1 MTHRLMSDDEKF
13 TVWQQSMSLRRA
25 GNVEEAR
32 ALAKTVPM
40 PPFLAKFYKEH
51 GLTDFLVESQWNMAE
66 AEAEFG
72 QGWLTR

>member
-1 MTHRLMSDDEKF
+1 MSDDEKF

-40 PPFLAKFYKEH
+40 PPFLAKFCKEH
-51 GLTDFLVESQWNMAE
+51 GLSSYLIESGWNLAE
-66 AEAEFG
+66 AEAAFG
-72 QGWLTR
+72 ADWLTR